1 MIENFKDEI
10 ILASNSP
17 RRRDFFNLFEF
28 PFKIKTFDVEESY
41 PSNLKEAEIARH
53 IAGLKSNPFKKII
66 NKNQIV
72 ISADTIVWH
81 ENKCL
86 GKPKSLNEA
95 KQMLKSL
102 AGKTHKVITA
112 VGFLTFNNYYCID
125 VTTKVTFEKL
135 NKYIIDDYL
144 LNGNPLDKAGSYAI
158 QESIGFLGISK
169 IEGSYTNV
177 VGLPVTEVLNE
188 INKFIDR

>member
-1 MIENFKDEI
+1 MIENFKKEI

-17 RRRDFFNLFEF
+17 RRKDFFNLFKF
-28 PFKIKTFDVEESY
+28 PFKIKTFDVEETY
-41 PSNLKEAEIARH
+41 PSNLKEADIARY

-86 GKPKSLNEA
+86 GKPKSLDDA

-102 AGKTHKVITA
+102 SGKTHKVITA

-125 VTTKVTFEKL
+125 VTTEVTFEKL
-135 NKYIIDDYL
+135 NNSIIDDYL
-144 LNGNPLDKAGSYAI
+144 LNASPLDKAGSYAI
-158 QESIGFLGISK
+158 QESIGLLGISK
-169 IEGSYTNV
+169 INGSYTNV

-188 INKFIDR
+188 IKKLIDR

>member
-1 MIENFKDEI
+1 MIENFKKEI

-17 RRRDFFNLFEF
+17 RRKDFFNLFKF
-28 PFKIKTFDVEESY
+28 PFKIKTFDVEETY
-41 PSNLKEAEIARH
+41 PSNLKEADIARY

-86 GKPKSLNEA
+86 GKPKSLDDA

-102 AGKTHKVITA
+102 SGKTHKVITA

-125 VTTKVTFEKL
+125 VTTEVTFEKL
-135 NKYIIDDYL
+135 NNSIIDDYL
-144 LNGNPLDKAGSYAI
+144 LNALPLDKAGSYAI
-158 QESIGFLGISK
+158 QESISLLGISK
-169 IEGSYTNV
+169 INGSYTNV

-188 INKFIDR
+188 IKKLIDR

>member
-41 PSNLKEAEIARH
+41 PSNLKEADIARH
-53 IAGLKSNPFKKII
+53 IAGLKSNPFKEII

-95 KQMLKSL
+95 RQMLKSL
-102 AGKTHKVITA
+102 SGKTHKVITA

-125 VTTKVTFEKL
+125 VSTKVTFEKL
-135 NKYIIDDYL
+135 NKFIINNYL

-158 QESIGFLGISK
+158 QESIGLLGISK

-188 INKFIDR
+188 IKKLIDR

>member
-41 PSNLKEAEIARH
+41 PSNLKEADIARH

-135 NKYIIDDYL
+135 NKYIIDDYI
-144 LNGNPLDKAGSYAI
+144 LNENPLDKAGSYAI

>member
-1 MIENFKDEI
+1 MVENFKNEI

-17 RRRDFFNLFEF
+17 RRIDFFNLFEF

-41 PSNLKEAEIARH
+41 PSNLKEADIARH
-53 IAGLKSNPFKKII
+53 IAGLKSNPFKEII

-95 KQMLKSL
+95 RQMLKSL
-102 AGKTHKVITA
+102 SGKTHKVITA

-125 VTTKVTFEKL
+125 VSTKVTFEKL
-135 NKYIIDDYL
+135 NKSIINNYL

-158 QESIGFLGISK
+158 QESIGLLGISK

-188 INKFIDR
+188 IKKLIDR

>member
-1 MIENFKDEI
+1 MIENFKKEI

-17 RRRDFFNLFEF
+17 RRKDFFNLFKF
-28 PFKIKTFDVEESY
+28 PFKIKTFDVEEIY
-41 PSNLKEAEIARH
+41 PSNLKEADIARY

-86 GKPKSLNEA
+86 GKPKSLDDA
-95 KQMLKSL
+95 KQMLKSMS
-102 AGKTHKVITA
+102 GKTHKVITA

-125 VTTKVTFEKL
+125 VTTEVTFEKL
-135 NKYIIDDYL
+135 NNSIIDDYL
-144 LNGNPLDKAGSYAI
+144 LNASPLDKAGSYAI
-158 QESIGFLGISK
+158 QESIGLLGISK
-169 IEGSYTNV
+169 INGSYTNV

-188 INKFIDR
+188 IKKLIDR

>member
-1 MIENFKDEI
+1 MVENFKNEI

-41 PSNLKEAEIARH
+41 PSNLKEADIARH

-95 KQMLKSL
+95 RQMLKSL
-102 AGKTHKVITA
+102 SGKTHKVITA

-125 VTTKVTFEKL
+125 VSTKVTFEKL
-135 NKYIIDDYL
+135 NKSIINNYL

-158 QESIGFLGISK
+158 QESIGLLGISK

-188 INKFIDR
+188 IKKLIDR

>member
-41 PSNLKEAEIARH
+41 PSNLKEADIARH

-95 KQMLKSL
+95 RQMLKSL
-102 AGKTHKVITA
+102 SGKTHKVITA

-135 NKYIIDDYL
+135 NKYTIDDYI
-144 LNGNPLDKAGSYAI
+144 LNENPLDKAGSYAI

>member
-1 MIENFKDEI
+1 MIENFKKEI

-17 RRRDFFNLFEF
+17 RRKDFFNLFKF

-41 PSNLKEAEIARH
+41 PSNLKEADIPRY

-86 GKPKSLNEA
+86 GKPKSLDDA

-102 AGKTHKVITA
+102 SGKTHKVITA

-125 VTTKVTFEKL
+125 VTTEVTFEKL
-135 NKYIIDDYL
+135 NNSIIDDYL
-144 LNGNPLDKAGSYAI
+144 LNAAPLDKAGSYAI
-158 QESIGFLGISK
+158 QESIGLLGISK
-169 IEGSYTNV
+169 INGSYTNV

-188 INKFIDR
+188 IKKLIDR

>member
-1 MIENFKDEI
+1 MIENFKKEI

-17 RRRDFFNLFEF
+17 RRKDFFNLFKF
-28 PFKIKTFDVEESY
+28 PFKIKTFDVEETY
-41 PSNLKEAEIARH
+41 PSNLKEADIARY

-86 GKPKSLNEA
+86 GKPKSLDDA

-102 AGKTHKVITA
+102 SGKTHKVITA

-125 VTTKVTFEKL
+125 VSTEVTFEKL
-135 NKYIIDDYL
+135 NNSIIDDYL
-144 LNGNPLDKAGSYAI
+144 LNALPLDKAGSYAI
-158 QESIGFLGISK
+158 QESISLLGISK
-169 IEGSYTNV
+169 INGSYTNV

-188 INKFIDR
+188 IKKLIDR

>member
-41 PSNLKEAEIARH
+41 PSNLKEADIARH

-95 KQMLKSL
+95 RQMLKSL
-102 AGKTHKVITA
+102 SGKTHKVITA

>member
-1 MIENFKDEI
+1 MIENFKKEI

-17 RRRDFFNLFEF
+17 RRKDFFNLFKF
-28 PFKIKTFDVEESY
+28 PFKIKTFDVEETY
-41 PSNLKEAEIARH
+41 PSNLKEADIARY

-86 GKPKSLNEA
+86 GKPKSLDDA
-95 KQMLKSL
+95 KQMLKALS
-102 AGKTHKVITA
+102 GKTHKVITA

-125 VTTKVTFEKL
+125 VTTEVTFEKL
-135 NKYIIDDYL
+135 NNSIIDDYL
-144 LNGNPLDKAGSYAI
+144 LNASPLDKAGSYAI
-158 QESIGFLGISK
+158 QESIGLLGISK
-169 IEGSYTNV
+169 INGSYTNV

-188 INKFIDR
+188 IKKLIDR

>member
-1 MIENFKDEI
+1 MIENFKKEI

-17 RRRDFFNLFEF
+17 RRKDFFNLFKF
-28 PFKIKTFDVEESY
+28 PFKIKTFDVEETY
-41 PSNLKEAEIARH
+41 PSNLKEADIARY

-86 GKPKSLNEA
+86 GKPKSLDEA

-102 AGKTHKVITA
+102 SGKTHKVITA

-125 VTTKVTFEKL
+125 VTTEVTFEKL
-135 NKYIIDDYL
+135 NNSIIDDYL
-144 LNGNPLDKAGSYAI
+144 LNASPLDKAGSYAI
-158 QESIGFLGISK
+158 QESIGLLGISK
-169 IEGSYTNV
+169 INGSYTNV

-188 INKFIDR
+188 IKKLIDR

>member
-41 PSNLKEAEIARH
+41 PSNLKEADIARH

>member
-95 KQMLKSL
+95 RQMLKSL
-102 AGKTHKVITA
+102 SGKTHKVITA

>member
-1 MIENFKDEI
+1 MVENFKNEI

-41 PSNLKEAEIARH
+41 PSNLKEADIARH
-53 IAGLKSNPFKKII
+53 IAGLKSNPFKEII

-95 KQMLKSL
+95 RQMLKSL
-102 AGKTHKVITA
+102 SGKTHKVITA

-125 VTTKVTFEKL
+125 VSTKVTFEKL
-135 NKYIIDDYL
+135 NKSIINNYL

-158 QESIGFLGISK
+158 QESIGLLGISK

-188 INKFIDR
+188 IKKLIDR

>member
-41 PSNLKEAEIARH
+41 PSNLKEADIARH
-53 IAGLKSNPFKKII
+53 IAGLKSNPFKEII

-95 KQMLKSL
+95 RQMLKSL
-102 AGKTHKVITA
+102 SGKTHKVITA

-125 VTTKVTFEKL
+125 VSTKVTFEKL
-135 NKYIIDDYL
+135 NKSIINNYL

-158 QESIGFLGISK
+158 QESIGLLGISK

-188 INKFIDR
+188 IKKLIDR

>member
-41 PSNLKEAEIARH
+41 PSNLKEADIARH

-95 KQMLKSL
+95 RQMLKSL
-102 AGKTHKVITA
+102 SGKTHKVITA

-135 NKYIIDDYL
+135 NKYIIDDYI
-144 LNGNPLDKAGSYAI
+144 LNENPLDKAGSYAI

>member
-1 MIENFKDEI
+1 MIENFKKEI

-17 RRRDFFNLFEF
+17 RRKDFFNLFKF
-28 PFKIKTFDVEESY
+28 PFKIKTFDVEETY
-41 PSNLKEAEIARH
+41 PSNLKEADIARY

-86 GKPKSLNEA
+86 GKPKSLDDA

-102 AGKTHKVITA
+102 SGKTHKVITA

-125 VTTKVTFEKL
+125 VTTEVTFEKL
-135 NKYIIDDYL
+135 NNSIIDDYL
-144 LNGNPLDKAGSYAI
+144 LNAAPLDKAGSYAI
-158 QESIGFLGISK
+158 QESIGLLGISK
-169 IEGSYTNV
+169 INGSYTNV

-188 INKFIDR
+188 IKKLIDR

>member
-28 PFKIKTFDVEESY
+28 PFKIKTFDIEESY
-41 PSNLKEAEIARH
+41 PSNLKEADIARH

-95 KQMLKSL
+95 RQMLKSL
-102 AGKTHKVITA
+102 SGKTHKVITA

-135 NKYIIDDYL
+135 NKYTIDDYI
-144 LNGNPLDKAGSYAI
+144 LNENPLDKAGSYAI

>member
-81 ENKCL
+81 KNKCL

>member
-1 MIENFKDEI
+1 MIENFKKEI

-17 RRRDFFNLFEF
+17 RRKDFFNLFKF
-28 PFKIKTFDVEESY
+28 PFKIKTFDVEETY
-41 PSNLKEAEIARH
+41 PSNLKEADIARY

-86 GKPKSLNEA
+86 GKPKSLDEA

-102 AGKTHKVITA
+102 SGKTHEVITA

-125 VTTKVTFEKL
+125 VTTEVTFEKL
-135 NKYIIDDYL
+135 NNSIIDDYL
-144 LNGNPLDKAGSYAI
+144 LNASPLDKAGSYAI
-158 QESIGFLGISK
+158 QESIGLLGISK
-169 IEGSYTNV
+169 INGSYTNV

-188 INKFIDR
+188 IKKLIDR

>member
-41 PSNLKEAEIARH
+41 PSNLKEADIARH

-95 KQMLKSL
+95 RQMLKSL
-102 AGKTHKVITA
+102 SGKTHKVITA

-125 VTTKVTFEKL
+125 VSTKVTFEKL
-135 NKYIIDDYL
+135 NKSIINNYL

-158 QESIGFLGISK
+158 QESIGLLGISK

-188 INKFIDR
+188 IKKLIDR

>member
-1 MIENFKDEI
+1 MVENFKNEI

-41 PSNLKEAEIARH
+41 PSNLKEAGIARH

-95 KQMLKSL
+95 RQMLKSL
-102 AGKTHKVITA
+102 SGKTHKVITA

-125 VTTKVTFEKL
+125 VSTKVTFEKL
-135 NKYIIDDYL
+135 NKSIINNYL

-158 QESIGFLGISK
+158 QESIGLLGISK

-188 INKFIDR
+188 IKKLIDR